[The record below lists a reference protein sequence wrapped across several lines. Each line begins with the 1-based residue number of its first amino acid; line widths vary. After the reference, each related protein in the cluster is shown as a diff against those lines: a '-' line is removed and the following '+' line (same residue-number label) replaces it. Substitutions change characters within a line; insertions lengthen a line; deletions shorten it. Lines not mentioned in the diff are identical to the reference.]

1 MARGAGSGGNGRR
14 VSSDR
19 EGDLVLGDSSL
30 ERAVSL
36 GEGGLRALLTQAAA
50 ERQST
55 LEYFRRNPSECS
67 LEKRASRRLNR
78 DDGELPENN
87 NSAEAPAHQRTRAE
101 APAELPS
108 EKPASMSTSLAP
120 QQQSN
125 QEAASATVHAER
137 PANASVP
144 NASVPYASA
153 SEQSKDVDER
163 HRTVAEES
171 PSKDTKSQSRQLLE
185 TRAELRRLQGV
196 LKAERDAVADL
207 TARLQDSQTEC
218 DKLQDQVT
226 ELAKQAAESQKVQ
239 KTDIEEISDEL
250 LEELE
255 QEIDDLR
262 GKLEASE
269 SWNTTQQAEWESIK
283 QELTAEIQE
292 LKSKLAGAQAEIDEL
307 KSKLA
312 GSAVSAK
319 KDQQAEDQDKDNALA
334 GGINAKAKTT
344 DVAGLS
350 AELSGEMQELKRK
363 LAGAERARKKAD
375 AESDKQL
382 LDLKCQLEEALEM
395 LEGTPEYDAIM
406 EILMTVK
413 PKSKKGAG
421 APAQVDVCTQ
431 ATAPE
436 KGQGEAVCAEDVL
449 QRMLHKMCVAA
460 ALRQW

>member
-1 MARGAGSGGNGRR
+1 MARGAGSAGNGRR
-14 VSSDR
+14 VSLDR

-30 ERAVSL
+30 EMSL
-36 GEGGLRALLTQAAA
+36 GEGGLRAFLTQAAA

-67 LEKRASRRLNR
+67 LEKRTSQRLNR

-87 NSAEAPAHQRTRAE
+87 SVEAPVHQSTRAE

-108 EKPASMSTSLAP
+108 GKPTSVSTSLAP
-120 QQQSN
+120 QQLSN
-125 QEAASATVHAER
+125 REAVSATVHAER

-144 NASVPYASA
+144 NASA

-163 HRTVAEES
+163 HRTVAQES

-218 DKLQDQVT
+218 DKLQDKVT
-226 ELAKQAAESQKVQ
+226 ELQAKQAAESQKVQ
-239 KTDIEEISDEL
+239 KTDIDEISDEL

-262 GKLEASE
+262 EKLEASE
-269 SWNTTQQAEWESIK
+269 SKNTMQQAEWESIK

-307 KSKLA
+307 KSKPA

-319 KDQQAEDQDKDNALA
+319 KDQQAEDQDKDKALA
-334 GGINAKAKTT
+334 GGINAKAKTP

-350 AELSGEMQELKRK
+350 AELSGEIQELKRK

-449 QRMLHKMCVAA
+449 QRMLRKMCVAA

>member
-1 MARGAGSGGNGRR
+1 
-14 VSSDR
+14 
-19 EGDLVLGDSSL
+19 
-30 ERAVSL
+30 
-36 GEGGLRALLTQAAA
+36 
-50 ERQST
+50 
-55 LEYFRRNPSECS
+55 
-67 LEKRASRRLNR
+67 
-78 DDGELPENN
+78 
-87 NSAEAPAHQRTRAE
+87 
-101 APAELPS
+101 
-108 EKPASMSTSLAP
+108 
-120 QQQSN
+120 
-125 QEAASATVHAER
+125 
-137 PANASVP
+137 
-144 NASVPYASA
+144 
-153 SEQSKDVDER
+153 
-163 HRTVAEES
+163 
-171 PSKDTKSQSRQLLE
+171 
-185 TRAELRRLQGV
+185 
-196 LKAERDAVADL
+196 
-207 TARLQDSQTEC
+207 
-218 DKLQDQVT
+218 
-226 ELAKQAAESQKVQ
+226 VQ

-262 GKLEASE
+262 EKLEASE
-269 SWNTTQQAEWESIK
+269 SKNTTQQAEWASIK

-421 APAQVDVCTQ
+421 APVQVDVGTQ

-436 KGQGEAVCAEDVL
+436 KGQGEAVCSEDVV
-449 QRMLHKMCVAA
+449 QRMLRKMCVAA